1 MTKKIWTINLEDGA
15 HTVELQHGA
24 FSGKRNIL
32 VDNVELSLPQGEKRQ
47 FIDAGSTHTFSIMG
61 HECRL
66 IIYSAGFGFKYE
78 LEVDGKSIDQAAPSF
93 ERQSGQSDIATEA
106 SRANRISALILFF
119 VLGIIA
125 LWANWHLSHNQGVYY
140 PILAML
146 GPAVLVMAGYYS
158 IFSDDPSITPKPI
171 PLRLIVAFVLAF
183 LLAGINWFATA
194 QGLY

>member
-24 FSGKRNIL
+24 FSGKRKIL

-78 LEVDGKSIDQAAPSF
+78 LEVDGKSIDTSIPSM
-93 ERQSGQSDIATEA
+93 ERQSDYTEVASKA
-106 SRANRISALILFF
+106 SRANRISLLVTFF
-119 VLGIIA
+119 VVGVIA
-125 LWANWHLSHNQGVYY
+125 IWANWHLSHNRGVYY
-140 PILAML
+140 PFLAML
-146 GPAVLVMAGYYS
+146 GPAVLVMAGYYL
-158 IFSDDPSITPKPI
+158 IFPDDPSVMPSSI